1 MKLLYIIRK
10 NLMLLTRSKSSA
22 LIILLGPLIVIF
34 LVGVAF
40 STTSQLSL
48 KVGYFSP
55 SYNELT
61 DSFVSKLKENYKT
74 IKFSSEQACIDEIKV
89 GNVHACVIFPEDLQ
103 IEKDVS
109 SQITFHVD
117 YSKVNLVWA
126 VINTVSSKVS
136 ERAEEISVNL
146 TTIIVEK
153 LDETKKQIEGV
164 SEKVSSANK
173 KLASI
178 DLKINTTD
186 FKTSDLESESS
197 SLSSKTGALSTACL
211 DYKAKVRDAIVKSQ
225 NMISAVRTKVTSSN
239 ATGTQKN
246 DIESVLA
253 STETDLNNI
262 NTQLN
267 ASNCTIIDFSNIN
280 SLVNNIKTKVNDV
293 SAKLISADKSRN
305 EVSAQ
310 FDDVK
315 KSLEGVKESLTTLQG
330 AMDKTNANIE
340 EIKVKNVSKIV
351 SPVITKINP
360 VIPEKSYLNYLFP
373 PLTALTL
380 MFVSILLATT
390 MVIMEKKSA
399 AYFRNFITPTS
410 TLTFF
415 IATFI
420 TILMIVAIQ
429 LGVIIGIA
437 AYFFQIK
444 ISMIANL
451 LLILLIIVTV
461 FVLLGILIGY
471 LFSSEETAT
480 LAAISV
486 GSVLLFMSN
495 VVVPLESMPQKISEY
510 SRNNPFVI
518 GDTVLKKT
526 MLFNTKIEFIKAD
539 LYTLLIYSAIFIVLI
554 LIIHALIRKNLATR
568 ITNRAFLKN
577 YRKKEKSAGK

>member
-153 LDETKKQIEGV
+153 LDETKTQIEIHKQSADSIKKQIDGV

-239 ATGTQKN
+239 ATG
-246 DIESVLA
+246 
-253 STETDLNNI
+253 
-262 NTQLN
+262 
-267 ASNCTIIDFSNIN
+267 
-280 SLVNNIKTKVNDV
+280 
-293 SAKLISADKSRN
+293 
-305 EVSAQ
+305 
-310 FDDVK
+310 
-315 KSLEGVKESLTTLQG
+315 
-330 AMDKTNANIE
+330 
-340 EIKVKNVSKIV
+340 
-351 SPVITKINP
+351 
-360 VIPEKSYLNYLFP
+360 
-373 PLTALTL
+373 
-380 MFVSILLATT
+380 
-390 MVIMEKKSA
+390 
-399 AYFRNFITPTS
+399 
-410 TLTFF
+410 
-415 IATFI
+415 
-420 TILMIVAIQ
+420 
-429 LGVIIGIA
+429 
-437 AYFFQIK
+437 
-444 ISMIANL
+444 
-451 LLILLIIVTV
+451 
-461 FVLLGILIGY
+461 
-471 LFSSEETAT
+471 
-480 LAAISV
+480 
-486 GSVLLFMSN
+486 
-495 VVVPLESMPQKISEY
+495 
-510 SRNNPFVI
+510 
-518 GDTVLKKT
+518 
-526 MLFNTKIEFIKAD
+526 
-539 LYTLLIYSAIFIVLI
+539 
-554 LIIHALIRKNLATR
+554 
-568 ITNRAFLKN
+568 
-577 YRKKEKSAGK
+577 